1 MTAMVQR
8 FCTFCIAVLTL
19 FATSDSA
26 EERKIQQGSGPW
38 LNVRVVGRLTDFE
51 KVPIADATV
60 GLAGFDA
67 TVWQPVTRSSATG
80 DFELRVQL
88 QPGDY
93 RVIAAF
99 GRYEVATGQCRT
111 QAGMKPTLEVNL
123 VAPADSAKSDQ
134 PPNTAP
140 PVGLLP
146 GGRFQKG
153 EVHTAASSIKKTISS
168 AGNQEFVNV
177 FYVTNRPAVAGRPG
191 QYLDGPVSKLKT
203 SYGVCKVS
211 IPPTHKIGQ
220 LERPSI
226 WRFERVE
233 NIEEHI
239 VITNRELIQ
248 GDVAFQRMLHRAFQ
262 ESGSEAFI
270 FIHGYNVAFDDA
282 VRRTAQLFRDLR
294 FGGVPILFSW
304 PAQNAWWRYP
314 AAEDAVDVSSRQ
326 LSEFLLQT
334 LADQKLTAVNV
345 IAHSM
350 GNRILTAALERLTL
364 RRANAQ
370 FNNIVMAAP
379 DLNIADFGE
388 VSGILRS
395 SAARTT
401 IYSSSRDVA
410 LLVSKS
416 FHSYTRLGEAPPV
429 DIAPGIDTID
439 ASAIRQDLLGHS
451 YFGDSAT
458 VIKDLFLLLTQGLN
472 PSARFLQPKSLGT
485 QQYWVLPKE

>member
-1 MTAMVQR
+1 MTTMAQR
-8 FCTFCIAVLTL
+8 RCAFCIAVLTL
-19 FATSDSA
+19 FATSGSA
-26 EERKIQQGSGPW
+26 QERKIQQGTGPW
-38 LNVRVVGRLTDFE
+38 INVRVAGRLTDFE
-51 KVPIADATV
+51 TVPIADAMV
-60 GLAGFDA
+60 GLARFDA
-67 TVWQPVTRSSATG
+67 TVWQPLARTSATG

-88 QPGDY
+88 EPGDY

-99 GRYEVATGQCRT
+99 GRYEVATGQCRI
-111 QAGMKPTLEVNL
+111 QAGIKHTLEVNL
-123 VAPADSAKSDQ
+123 VAPAGSAKSDQ
-134 PPNTAP
+134 PPITAP
-140 PVGLLP
+140 PVGMLP
-146 GGRFQKG
+146 TGRFQKP
-153 EVHTAASSIKKTISS
+153 EVYNAAVTSIRTISS
-168 AGNQEFVNV
+168 PGNQEFVNV
-177 FYVTNRPAVAGRPG
+177 FYVTNRATVVGQPG
-191 QYLDGPVSKLKT
+191 QYVDGPVSKLNT
-203 SYGVCKVS
+203 SYGICKVS

-233 NIEEHI
+233 NIAWHI
-239 VITNRELIQ
+239 VITNRELVQ
-248 GDVAFQRMLHRAFQ
+248 GDVAFQSKLHLAFQ

-314 AAEDAVDVSSRQ
+314 AAEDVVDVSSRQ
-326 LSEFLLQT
+326 LEEFLLQT
-334 LADQKLTAVNV
+334 LANQKLTAVNV

-350 GNRILTAALERLTL
+350 GNRILTAALERLSL
-364 RRANAQ
+364 RRVNAQ

-416 FHSYTRLGEAPPV
+416 FHSYT
-429 DIAPGIDTID
+429 
-439 ASAIRQDLLGHS
+439 SA
-451 YFGDSAT
+451 
-458 VIKDLFLLLTQGLN
+458 
-472 PSARFLQPKSLGT
+472 
-485 QQYWVLPKE
+485 